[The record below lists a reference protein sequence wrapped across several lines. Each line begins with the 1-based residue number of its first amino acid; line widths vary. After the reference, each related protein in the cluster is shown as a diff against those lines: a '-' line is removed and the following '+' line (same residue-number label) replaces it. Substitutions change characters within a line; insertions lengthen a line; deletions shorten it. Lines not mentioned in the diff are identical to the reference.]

1 MPRFCAVLE
10 PHASDVDIFQMGGE
24 SAYCDTHCALGILPN
39 ECPAVV
45 AGLYQYDSSS
55 AQLMAVGEVTLYNR
69 DEVLRHLDGHHTHG
83 SDGDLLLR
91 LYAQKGVAAFT
102 LAVGMFVLAIW
113 DGASLLLVRDPV
125 GARTL
130 FYTRVG
136 ETWAAAS
143 ALRALRRWPRLPVQ
157 LNLAAVRS
165 FLTFA
170 YLPGDETLLEGVL
183 EVLPGCVVHLTLG
196 NDAALLNYWEPHEQ
210 PWDGDAPPDM
220 YTSHLRQLLEQ
231 VVQSHLP
238 SNQPV
243 GVFLS
248 GGIDSS
254 LVAAL
259 VAQYHDQPITTYSIS
274 FGKEYT
280 DELAYSGLVAAH
292 CGLPQKILTVSG
304 QQIAANLAD
313 AVVRLDCPVGD
324 PLTVPNMLLS
334 QAAAA
339 DGMQIILN
347 GEGGDPCFGGPKNL
361 PMVLYELQRTD
372 PDPMARAQAYL
383 VSYRKCYEDLPMLL
397 TQDAL
402 DDLCDAP
409 PLERFVQPYL
419 ECDSMQH
426 YLNRL
431 LYCNVRTKGAHHI
444 LTKVER
450 LTASCGL
457 EGRSPL
463 FDQRIVDYA
472 FAIPPTLK
480 LVGTNEKWVLKEA
493 VRDLLPGTIIDRPKS
508 GMRVPVQHW
517 LHGPIRVLAQELLFG
532 PQARARGL
540 FRRDTLKLW
549 LNGRGSVWSRQGAK
563 LWLVLTLELWLRAY
577 LDNDEE
583 PLEFAHPRR
592 LWRGW

>member
-1 MPRFCAVLE
+1 
-10 PHASDVDIFQMGGE
+10 
-24 SAYCDTHCALGILPN
+24 
-39 ECPAVV
+39 
-45 AGLYQYDSSS
+45 
-55 AQLMAVGEVTLYNR
+55 QLTAVGEVTLYNR
-69 DEVLRHLDGHHTHG
+69 TEVLRHLDGDQAAC
-83 SDGDLLLR
+83 SDGELLLR
-91 LYAQKGVAAFT
+91 LYAQRGVKAFT
-102 LAVGMFVLAIW
+102 LAVGMFAMAIW
-113 DGASLLLVRDPV
+113 DGTSLLLMRDPV

-130 FYTRVG
+130 FYTNVDG
-136 ETWAAAS
+136 TWAVAS
-143 ALRALRRWPRLPVQ
+143 TLRALRRWPRFSVQ
-157 LNLAAVRS
+157 LNLSAVRS

-170 YLPGDETLLEGVL
+170 YLPGSETLLEGVL
-183 EVLPGCVVHLTLG
+183 EVLPGCVVRLNPGQPTEQ
-196 NDAALLNYWEPHEQ
+196 LNYWEPQEQ
-210 PWDGDAPPDM
+210 PCDVDTPPDA
-220 YTSHLRQLLEQ
+220 YVAHLRQLLEQ

-238 SNQPV
+238 TNQPV

-259 VAQYHDQPITTYSIS
+259 VARHHDQPITTYSIS
-274 FGKEYT
+274 FGKQYT

-304 QQIAANLAD
+304 PQIAANLAD
-313 AVVRLDCPVGD
+313 AVARLDCPVGD
-324 PLTVPNMLLS
+324 PLTVPNLLLS

-339 DGMQIILN
+339 DGMQTILN

-361 PMVLYELQRTD
+361 PMLLYELQRDD
-372 PDPMARAQAYL
+372 PDPLARAQAYL
-383 VSYRKCYEDLPMLL
+383 GSYRKCYEDLPVLL

-402 DDLCDAP
+402 YDLRNAP
-409 PLERFVQPYL
+409 PLERLVQPYL
-419 ECDSMQH
+419 ECESMQH

-480 LVGTNEKWVLKEA
+480 LAGANEKWVLKEA
-493 VRDLLPGTIIDRPKS
+493 VRDLLPSTIIDRPKS

-517 LHGPIRVLAQELLFG
+517 LHGPIRMLARELLFG

-540 FRRDTLKLW
+540 FRTDTLKLW
-549 LNGRGSVWSRQGAK
+549 LQGRGSVWSRQGAK

-583 PLEFAHPRR
+583 PLEFAQPRQ
-592 LWRGW
+592 LWRGWW